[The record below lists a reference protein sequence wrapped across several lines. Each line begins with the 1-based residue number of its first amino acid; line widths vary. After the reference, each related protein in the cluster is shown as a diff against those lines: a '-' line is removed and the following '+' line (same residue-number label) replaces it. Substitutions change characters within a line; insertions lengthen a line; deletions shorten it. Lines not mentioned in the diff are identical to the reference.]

1 VLQFRAYRDC
11 WRRQGVLP
19 MLRRL
24 LNDFRVPARLLAAG
38 GSGERSLTDLL
49 HLAELLQQASSLL
62 DGEHALIRHL
72 AEQRRDD
79 SGGEARQVRLE
90 SDADLV
96 QVVTIHKSKGL
107 EYPLVFLPFACA
119 FRATKATD
127 LPLKWHDAHGRLQLA
142 LAADDALLA
151 GRPRAPGR
159 RPAQALRGPDP
170 RPLRHLDRRRA
181 AERAGAQRLRPPDRR
196 RRCRP
201 ASTPWPR
208 AAPTSP

>member
-24 LNDFRVPARLLAAG
+24 LNDFRVPACCWPA

-72 AEQRRDD
+72 AEQRQRRRR
-79 SGGEARQVRLE
+79 GGDARQMRLE

-119 FRATKATD
+119 FRATKSTD
-127 LPLKWHDAHGRLQLA
+127 LPLKWHDADGRLLA
-142 LAADDALLA
+142 LADDGTLLA
-151 GRPRAPGR
+151 GWTGAPGR

-170 RPLRHLDRRRA
+170 RPLRHLDRRA
-181 AERAGAQRLRPPDRR
+181 PLDELERS
-196 RRCRP
+196 
-201 ASTPWPR
+201 ASAT
-208 AAPTSP
+208 